1 MRHSLNKQGKNYY
14 DFAKMLTCFEDVIDS
29 AVGVE
34 VHNRNDEG
42 YKSDLTLDN
51 VYVLVS
57 AFEDGDRVVPVKLEV
72 KEFYDKENTLYVATS
87 LESIKD
93 QHSRFVCKNQPR

>member
-1 MRHSLNKQGKNYY
+1 
-14 DFAKMLTCFEDVIDS
+14 MLTCFEDVIDS

-72 KEFYDKENTLYVATS
+72 KEFYDKENTLYVAIS
-87 LESIKD
+87 LESIKKMRSSHKGSSKTMLP
-93 QHSRFVCKNQPR
+93 QMLAHLRSA